1 MIGVISNPKKTIS
14 VDFPLDKVK
23 IGVERIDKLSNKYK
37 FTKSNPI
44 FNQTIFEATEL
55 LSLGVY
61 IDINLSSL
69 NENKTEITI
78 EIRRKIGS
86 FDQSHEVT
94 KAYQHI
100 ENLFELLA
108 KGISFTEVEFAN
120 FQETEKNELIDK
132 KKRKQKRR
140 FIIWG
145 VVFIILFLLSKWSP
159 FYSK

>member
-1 MIGVISNPKKTIS
+1 MIGAISNPKKTIS

-23 IGVERIDKLSNKYK
+23 IGVERIDKLSKQYK

-44 FNQTIFEATEL
+44 FNQTTFEATEL
-55 LSLGVY
+55 LSFGVY
-61 IDINLSSL
+61 IDINLSSV

-86 FDQSHEVT
+86 FDQAHEVT
-94 KAYQHI
+94 KANQHI
-100 ENLFELLA
+100 ENLFETLA
-108 KGISFTEVEFAN
+108 KGISYSEAEFTNV
-120 FQETEKNELIDK
+120 QETEKNELIDK

-140 FIIWG
+140 LIIWG
-145 VVFIILFLLSKWSP
+145 IIFVVIFLLSKWSP

>member
-1 MIGVISNPKKTIS
+1 MIGAISNPKKTIS

-23 IGVERIDKLSNKYK
+23 IGVERIDKLSKQYK

-44 FNQTIFEATEL
+44 FNQTTFEAMEL
-55 LSLGVY
+55 LSFGVY
-61 IDINLSSL
+61 IDINLTSV

-86 FDQSHEVT
+86 FDQAHEIT
-94 KAYQHI
+94 KANQHI
-100 ENLFELLA
+100 ENLFETLA
-108 KGISFTEVEFAN
+108 KGISYSEAEFTNV
-120 FQETEKNELIDK
+120 QETEKNELIDK

-140 FIIWG
+140 LIIWG
-145 VVFIILFLLSKWSP
+145 IIFVVIFLLSKWSP

>member
-1 MIGVISNPKKTIS
+1 MIGAISNPKKTIA

-44 FNQTIFEATEL
+44 FNQTTFEATEL
-55 LSLGVY
+55 LSFGVY
-61 IDINLSSL
+61 IDINLSAL

-86 FDQSHEVT
+86 FDQAHEVT
-94 KAYQHI
+94 KANQHI
-100 ENLFELLA
+100 ESLFELIA
-108 KGISFTEVEFAN
+108 KGISYNEVEFAN

-132 KKRKQKRR
+132 KKRKRKSRL
-140 FIIWG
+140 IIWG
-145 VVFIILFLLSKWSP
+145 IVFLVLFLLSKWSP